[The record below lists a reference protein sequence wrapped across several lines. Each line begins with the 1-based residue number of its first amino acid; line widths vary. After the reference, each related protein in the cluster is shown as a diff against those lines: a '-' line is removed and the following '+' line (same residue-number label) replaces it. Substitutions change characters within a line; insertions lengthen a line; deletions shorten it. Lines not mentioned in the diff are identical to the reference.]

1 MQTTTTIVPTV
12 MAQSLLGL
20 TITQIQQLDARI
32 VLSTVESGVLQLPW
46 IESWHP
52 QMKNR
57 PSGQQPD
64 LKGENYE

>member
-1 MQTTTTIVPTV
+1 MQTITTIAPNV

-20 TITQIQQLDARI
+20 NMIQTQQLDARI
-32 VLSTVESGVLQLPW
+32 VLSTVESGILRLQW
-46 IESWHP
+46 IESWHL

-57 PSGQQPD
+57 LSGQQPD